1 MVRFDVPS
9 RQFVMNSP
17 LMPAI
22 LVTLMFS
29 KAKALQTWKSSND
42 YDYWNEY
49 SDFWEPEDRQI
60 LTIKKETG
68 EKLLHSS
75 NSTIF
80 KRLII
85 LVIKSIFACTIY
97 HNIFQA
103 E

>member
-9 RQFVMNSP
+9 RQFVMNRP

-29 KAKALQTWKSSND
+29 KAKALKTWKSSND

-60 LTIKKETG
+60 FTIKKETG

-75 NSTIF
+75 NSTGF
-80 KRLII
+80 
-85 LVIKSIFACTIY
+85 
-97 HNIFQA
+97 
-103 E
+103 

>member
-9 RQFVMNSP
+9 RQFVMNRP

-29 KAKALQTWKSSND
+29 KVKALQTWKSSND

-80 KRLII
+80 
-85 LVIKSIFACTIY
+85 
-97 HNIFQA
+97 
-103 E
+103 